1 MTWLNSLNRT
11 FLALGSVV
19 AAAILLLAVNLFSA
33 EMFRGDRL
41 DLTEGK
47 LFTIADGTKSL
58 LKKIDEPIE
67 VKLYFSEKIGD
78 LSPAYRRY
86 FEQVRGLLQR
96 YSDLSGGKVQVI
108 STNPE
113 PFSDTED
120 RAVGAGL
127 QAIPLGDSGETG
139 YFGLVA
145 TNTTDNSEVIAL
157 LSPERQAFLEYTL
170 SSIIY
175 KLSNP
180 QKKTIGYMAGVPIE
194 GNFSPQG
201 QVPPWRVLGQLR
213 DFYDMRRVSMVH
225 GKVEDGI
232 DMLILFQPAGL
243 IEEEV
248 YAIDQ
253 FALSGKPV
261 IVLADPNV
269 EVQGQEVMR
278 FATGEK
284 LLEMLKTWGVELSHD
299 KVIGDMD
306 NARRIQFGAPG
317 GQPEIAKYLLW
328 QVFGLP
334 NIDVDDPVFA
344 GVSRLAFATP
354 GPLLPVEGATTK
366 FSPLVI
372 SSANSQIFDAVK
384 AGQPDPQVLLDE
396 FKSGGK
402 PLNVAGRLRGTAKS
416 VFGANAPTFKP
427 AKTDDGEKPE
437 PLPTHRPT
445 GTINVVVVSDIDWL
459 FDRFWVNVTQV
470 LGQEIVQQIANNG
483 DLLINLAEN
492 MLGGN
497 ELIGVRGRGVNERPF
512 VYVQNLER
520 AAEAKYRA
528 QEQVLNAKLKGVQDK
543 IAQMQVRDSAAGSA
557 GAKDAEIILTKE
569 DRKTLLSFRAEMIDV
584 RRQLREVQRALRQD
598 IERTEFWVKALNIA
612 AVPLLIAIGGII
624 VLAMR
629 RRRRRHIASPQT
641 YAEAAT

>member
-1 MTWLNSLNRT
+1 MTWLKSLNRNT
-11 FLALGSVV
+11 LAFGNFV

-41 DLTEGK
+41 DLTQGK
-47 LFTIADGTKSL
+47 LYTIADGTKTL

-96 YSDLSGGKVQVI
+96 YSDLSNGNVQVI

-127 QAIPLGDSGETG
+127 QAIPLGDTGETG

-145 TNTTDNSEVIAL
+145 SNTTDNSEVIAL
-157 LSPERQAFLEYTL
+157 LNPERQAFLEYTL
-170 SSIIY
+170 SSMIY

-180 QKKTIGYMAGVPIE
+180 QKKTIGYFAGVPIE

-201 QVPPWRVLGQLR
+201 QVPPWRVLAQLR
-213 DFYDMRRVSMVH
+213 DFYDMRRVDMVN

-269 EVQGQEVMR
+269 EVQGPEVLR
-278 FATGEK
+278 FSTGDK
-284 LLEMLKTWGVELSHD
+284 LLEMLKSWGIDLPAD
-299 KVIGDMD
+299 KVVGDLE

-317 GQPEIAKYLLW
+317 GQPEIAKYVLW
-328 QVFGLP
+328 QVLGPP
-334 NIDVDDPVFA
+334 NVDVNDPVFS
-344 GVSRLAFATP
+344 GVSVLAFATP
-354 GPLLPVEGATTK
+354 GPLTPVEGAKTTVV
-366 FSPLVI
+366 PLVFT
-372 SSANSQIFDAVK
+372 SSESEIFPA
-384 AGQPDPQVLLDE
+384 AMASEPTPQVLLDS

-402 PLNVAGRLRGTAKS
+402 PITIAARVRGEAKS
-416 VFGANAPTFKP
+416 LFGDSAPEFKP
-427 AKTDDGEKPE
+427 EKTEDGSKPA
-437 PLPTHRPT
+437 PLPAHKAT
-445 GTINVVVVSDIDWL
+445 GTINTVVVSDVDWL
-459 FDRFWVNVTQV
+459 FDRFWVNVTRV
-470 LGQEIVQQIANNG
+470 LGQEIVQPTANNG

-492 MLGGN
+492 MLGGDA
-497 ELIGVRGRGVNERPF
+497 LIGVRGRGVNERPF
-512 VYVQNLER
+512 TYVQNLER
-520 AAEAKYRA
+520 IAETKYRA
-528 QEQVLNAKLKGVQDK
+528 QEQVLNAKLKGVQEK
-543 IAQMQVRDSAAGSA
+543 ISQMQVRDTAAGE
-557 GAKDAEIILTKE
+557 GAEIILTDE
-569 DRKTLLSFRAEMIDV
+569 DRQTLLGFRAEMIDV
-584 RRQLREVQRALRQD
+584 RRQLREVQRALRED
-598 IERTEFWVKALNIA
+598 IERTGFWVKMLNIA
-612 AVPLLIAIGGII
+612 LVPLLIAIGGIL

-629 RRRRRHIASPQT
+629 RRRRSQPT
-641 YAEAAT
+641 NKEAAA

>member
-11 FLALGSVV
+11 SLALGSVV

-180 QKKTIGYMAGVPIE
+180 QKMTIGYMAGVPIE

-201 QVPPWRVLGQLR
+201 QMPPWRVLGQLR

-278 FATGEK
+278 FAAGEK
-284 LLEMLKTWGVELSHD
+284 LLEMLKTWGVEMSHD

-334 NIDVDDPVFA
+334 NIDVNDPVFA

-416 VFGANAPTFKP
+416 VFGANAPAFKP
-427 AKTDDGEKPE
+427 AKADDGKKPE
-437 PLPTHRPT
+437 PLPAHRPT

-459 FDRFWVNVTQV
+459 FDRFWVSVTQV
-470 LGQEIVQQIANNG
+470 LGQEIVRQIANNG

-543 IAQMQVRDSAAGSA
+543 IAQMQVRDSAAG
-557 GAKDAEIILTKE
+557 AKDAEIILTKE
-569 DRKTLLSFRAEMIDV
+569 DSETLLSFRAEMINV
-584 RRQLREVQRALRQD
+584 RRQLREVQRALRQE
-598 IERTEFWVKALNIA
+598 IEHTEFGVKALNIA

-629 RRRRRHIASPQT
+629 RRRRRHFASPQT
-641 YAEAAT
+641 NAEAAT